1 MRAIC
6 KGIAPAG
13 EVRQPG
19 LVQPAQND
27 ILSERQAEVIRG
39 FVQATPLDAMWK
51 KAIAVIRHWG
61 IVTPRRDRLMPRYP
75 NVFVQVS
82 DGKPISEI
90 IERAETAMERA
101 GISSAKRREF
111 RDGIPGQYALAVDY
125 IREFCETD

>member
-1 MRAIC
+1 MEKA
-6 KGIAPAG
+6 IAPKLTTMNCNGAMVLPL
-13 EVRQPG
+13 EV
-19 LVQPAQND
+19 
-27 ILSERQAEVIRG
+27 
-39 FVQATPLDAMWK
+39 
-51 KAIAVIRHWG
+51 AVIRHWG